1 MILARSMLIALAGAL
16 VIGGCGGRSPYWDQ
30 PAPSA
35 ATSYGLQ
42 NGVAL
47 VDDADHRVVFITAQ
61 PDQKLATQ
69 SLPIGHNVL
78 NVSTSSDGKR
88 LFVLSEGDWPRQT
101 VSDEF
106 PSLTVLDATT
116 FTMTSKTYRMSVP
129 LANLALDPLGDAD
142 HEWAVAYAGPTST
155 TSFVQ
160 NPNEIV
166 LFDLN
171 KLPSN
176 APASPN
182 PILRTI
188 QSVGG
193 TPQQLLFTPT
203 LMLPKGPRRLL
214 LIETTVDLTMLD
226 LNNAFEQPTPPPEIT
241 VQLTSGA
248 NADQVTPAGIAVDG
262 RDPNDPN
269 DARLA
274 LWAANNTNVFSIL
287 LGAAPPNAASGTA
300 PANDFAPSINLTDVG
315 GVPSALAFVK
325 TGGGST
331 MTGATKPLLRI
342 AALVPARSNAVLVDP
357 DTSVTTPITL
367 PAAYSSFT
375 LVTDVAAT
383 KTTALTDIA
392 LLWNAGAGAASGIA
406 LWTLGDSVGQPYR
419 SVDVL
424 GATQPIV
431 TAEKVPGSTLPG
443 KDLEVLEMANGAG
456 FYVLDLVQRRAP
468 PLVTMQRA
476 TLAIAPDGGRM
487 WAFAPGSVDLSQID
501 FKTLNPIPLRTA
513 LPIASVYDVA
523 RASGPTG
530 GRSLIAIH
538 TQGTVGATVFD
549 AISPDTA
556 TSRRVPSL
564 LLEGP

>member
-1 MILARSMLIALAGAL
+1 MTFARSMLIALAGAL
-16 VIGGCGGRSPYWDQ
+16 AIGGCGGRSPYWDQ

-88 LFVLSEGDWPRQT
+88 LFVLSQGDWPRQT

-106 PSLTVLDATT
+106 PSLTVLDAST
-116 FTMTSKTYRMSVP
+116 FTMKSKTYRMSVP
-129 LANLALDPLGDAD
+129 LSNLALDPLGDAD

-166 LFDLN
+166 LFDLTR
-171 KLPSN
+171 LPSY
-176 APASPN
+176 APAPPN
-182 PILRTI
+182 PVLRTI

-226 LNNAFEQPTPPPEIT
+226 LNHAFDQPAPPEIT

-274 LWAANNTNVFSIL
+274 LWAANNTNVFSVL
-287 LGAAPPNAASGTA
+287 LGAAPPNAAGGTG

-331 MTGATKPLLRI
+331 TTSTKPLLRV
-342 AALVPARSNAVLVDP
+342 AALVPSRSNAVLLDP
-357 DTSVTTPITL
+357 DTSVTTPIAL
-367 PAAYSSFT
+367 PAAYASFT

-383 KTTALTDIA
+383 KTTTLTDIA
-392 LLWNAGAGAASGIA
+392 LMWNAGAGAASGIA

-431 TAEKVPGSTLPG
+431 TAEKVPGNTLPG
-443 KDLEVLEMANGAG
+443 KNLEVLEMANGAG

-487 WAFAPGSVDLSQID
+487 WAFAPGSVDLSSID
-501 FKTLNPIPLRTA
+501 FTTLNPIPLRTA

>member
-1 MILARSMLIALAGAL
+1 MTLARSMVIALAGAL

-35 ATSYGLQ
+35 AASYGLQ

-47 VDDADHRVVFITAQ
+47 VDNADHRVVFITAQ
-61 PDQKLATQ
+61 PDQNIARQ

-101 VSDEF
+101 VNDEF
-106 PSLTVLDATT
+106 PSLTVLDAST

-142 HEWAVAYAGPTST
+142 HAWAVAYAGPMST

-166 LFDLN
+166 LFDLT
-171 KLPSN
+171 KPPSY
-176 APASPN
+176 APAPPN
-182 PILRTI
+182 PVLRTI

-226 LNNAFEQPTPPPEIT
+226 LNHAFDQPTPPPEIT

-248 NADQVTPAGIAVDG
+248 NADQVTPAGIAMDG

-287 LGAAPPNAASGTA
+287 FGAAPPNTASGTG

-325 TGGGST
+325 TGSGGAAA
-331 MTGATKPLLRI
+331 GTKPLLRV
-342 AALVPARSNAVLVDP
+342 AALVPSRSNAVLLDP
-357 DTSVTTPITL
+357 DTSVTTPISL

-383 KTTALTDIA
+383 KTTTPTDVA

-431 TAEKVPGSTLPG
+431 TAEKVPNTPPG
-443 KDLEVLEMANGAG
+443 TDLEVLEMANGAG
-456 FYVLDLVQRRAP
+456 FYVLDLVRRRAP

-487 WAFAPGSVDLSQID
+487 WAFAPGGVDLSSID
-501 FKTLNPIPLRTA
+501 FTTLNPIPLRTA
-513 LPIASVYDVA
+513 LPIAAVYDVA

-538 TQGTVGATVFD
+538 AQGTVGATVFD